1 MRPRTRNQQ
10 KFKVRFYADCIVKL
24 KEYLSAFTE
33 AKESDKIDETE
44 LNEMFLNSIPNG
56 WSKQAYVQGFYCE
69 YITLKYLNI
78 FECMEIAESIY
89 EGFVRTCY
97 KKSTRA
103 YAKNAG
109 NIRKIRGEAAS

>member
-1 MRPRTRNQQ
+1 
-10 KFKVRFYADCIVKL
+10 
-24 KEYLSAFTE
+24 
-33 AKESDKIDETE
+33 
-44 LNEMFLNSIPNG
+44 MFLNSIPNG
-56 WSKQAYVQGFYCE
+56 WSKQAYVQGFGCE

-103 YAKNAG
+103 YANRAG
-109 NIRKIRGEAAS
+109 YIRIIRGEATS